1 MNRTRRLTRIALA
14 LAVVVVAAVI
24 AVATRGGLGGGDAD
38 PNPTAAPTAGGGSP
52 PGGGARSWIISGS
65 TLTRLLA
72 TDRSGG
78 TAAANFDTPDAYVL
92 TGAADWAL
100 PSGWRST
107 PTADFTSYSALR
119 AALTGN
125 RLDRRVRAVLYD
137 NEDWSLTPADERA
150 DPARY
155 DRLAGQLV
163 HAHHLL
169 FIASPATDLVNTLAP
184 NTAAGSKFNAF
195 LNLGLIGQIARDADV
210 LDLQAQGA
218 EDDPALFASFV
229 SAAAAQARAANPGIK
244 VLAGLSTNPSGR
256 AVTAAVID
264 RAAEAVTADV
274 DGYWLNDPAPS
285 AACAACVGPYPQ
297 VALAA
302 LRGLG

>member
-1 MNRTRRLTRIALA
+1 MNRARHLTRIALA

-24 AVATRGGLGGGDAD
+24 AVATRGGLSGGDA
-38 PNPTAAPTAGGGSP
+38 NPTAAPTAGGGSP
-52 PGGGARSWIISGS
+52 SAGGARSWVISGS

-72 TDRSGG
+72 TDGAGG
-78 TAAANFDTPDAYVL
+78 TAAAEFDTPDAYVL
-92 TGAADWAL
+92 TGDADWAL

-119 AALTGN
+119 AALTGS
-125 RLDRRVRAVLYD
+125 RLDPRVRAVLYD

-169 FIASPATDLVNTLAP
+169 FIAAPATDLVNTLAP
-184 NTAAGSKFNAF
+184 DAADGSKFNAF
-195 LNLGLIGQIARDADV
+195 LNLGLIGQIARYADV

-218 EDDPALFASFV
+218 EDDPTLFASFV
-229 SAAAAQARAANPGIK
+229 SAAAAQARAANPGIR

-264 RAAEAVTADV
+264 RAAESVTADV

-285 AACAACVGPYPQ
+285 AACAACAGPFPQ